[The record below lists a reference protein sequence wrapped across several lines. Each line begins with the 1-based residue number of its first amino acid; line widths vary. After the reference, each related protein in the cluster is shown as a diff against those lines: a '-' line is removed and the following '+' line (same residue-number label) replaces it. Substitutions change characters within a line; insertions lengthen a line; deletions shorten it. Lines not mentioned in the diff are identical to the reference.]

1 MVRRVFD
8 RGQYVSG
15 NISTR
20 SAMSESMPQAR
31 SSMQFVGFRLAEQ
44 MYAFRIE
51 GIQEIVIPDR
61 VTQMPQVPD
70 YVEGVSNLR
79 GTIIPI
85 INLRRLFDLES
96 KPKDDE
102 TRTIVVNV
110 GPRTIGCTVD
120 AVTQV
125 MKIAPESIQSAPDIV
140 KADGAA
146 YIAGFA
152 KLETGLVIL
161 LDINEL
167 LDPAKLDQVRD
178 VARHGGLTN
187 PMSSS

>member
-1 MVRRVFD
+1 M
-8 RGQYVSG
+8 SG

-20 SAMSESMPQAR
+20 SAVSESMAQAR
-31 SSMQFVGFRLAEQ
+31 SSMQFVGFRLADQ
-44 MYAFRIE
+44 LYAIRIE
-51 GIQEIVIPDR
+51 GIQEIVIPDN
-61 VTQMPQVPD
+61 VTRMPQVPD

-85 INLRRLFDLES
+85 IDLRRLFDLEA

-110 GPRTIGCTVD
+110 GARTIGCTVD

-125 MKIAPESIQSAPDIV
+125 IKITPEMIQPAPDIV
-140 KADGAA
+140 KSDGAA

-152 KLETGLVIL
+152 KLDNGLVIL

-167 LDPAKLDQVRD
+167 LDPTKLESVRE
-178 VARHGGLTN
+178 VARRGTAVTTT
-187 PMSSS
+187 SSIAEH

>member
-1 MVRRVFD
+1 MTGEICVFD
-8 RGQYVSG
+8 QGQSVSG

-20 SAMSESMPQAR
+20 SAMSESMAQAR
-31 SSMQFVGFRLAEQ
+31 SSMQFVGFRLADQ

-125 MKIAPESIQSAPDIV
+125 IKIAPESIQSAPDI
-140 KADGAA
+140 
-146 YIAGFA
+146 AGFA
-152 KLETGLVIL
+152 KLESGLVIL
-161 LDINEL
+161 LDIGEL
-167 LDPAKLDQVRD
+167 LDPAKLDQVRE
-178 VARHGGLTN
+178 VARHGSLTN
-187 PMSSS
+187 PTTST

>member
-1 MVRRVFD
+1 
-8 RGQYVSG
+8 
-15 NISTR
+15 
-20 SAMSESMPQAR
+20 MSESMAQAR
-31 SSMQFVGFRLAEQ
+31 SSMQFVGFRLADQ

-125 MKIAPESIQSAPDIV
+125 INIV

-152 KLETGLVIL
+152 KLESGLVIL
-161 LDINEL
+161 LDIGEL
-167 LDPAKLDQVRD
+167 LDPAKLDQVREL
-178 VARHGGLTN
+178 ARHGVSIN
-187 PMSSS
+187 PTTSP

>member
-1 MVRRVFD
+1 MA
-8 RGQYVSG
+8 QS
-15 NISTR
+15 
-20 SAMSESMPQAR
+20 R
-31 SSMQFVGFRLAEQ
+31 SSMQFVGFRLADQ

-51 GIQEIVIPDR
+51 GIQEIVIPDN
-61 VTQMPQVPD
+61 VTRMPQVPD

-85 INLRRLFDLES
+85 IDLRRLFDLEG

-110 GPRTIGCTVD
+110 GTRTIGCTVD

-125 MKIAPESIQSAPDIV
+125 IKITPDMIQPAPDIV
-140 KADGAA
+140 KSDGAA
-146 YIAGFA
+146 YISGFA
-152 KLETGLVIL
+152 KLDSGLVIL

-167 LDPAKLDQVRD
+167 LDPTKLESVRE
-178 VARHGGLTN
+178 VARRGSTIPVGTAAEMHG
-187 PMSSS
+187 